1 MGKFKRG
8 QKRSPRA
15 GRRQGSPNRTTGLLK
30 EAVLLAAEL
39 EGDVSLQE
47 FKTAAQ
53 LHREGDLE
61 AAKRGGLVGYLRY
74 VARYHPPS
82 FVTLLGRVLPLQVR
96 VDARTE
102 SVIRTVGEIR
112 EEMARRGVPLEAV
125 VPLLIEQQPLKSED
139 EDAEAEDDVGAA

>member
-1 MGKFKRG
+1 MGKFEKG
-8 QKRSPRA
+8 QKRLPKA
-15 GRRQGSPNRTTGLLK
+15 GRRGGSPNRTTGLLK

-39 EGDVSLQE
+39 EGDIALQE
-47 FKTAAQ
+47 FKNAAQ

-74 VARYHPPS
+74 VARHYPPS
-82 FVTLLGRVLPLQVR
+82 FVTLLSRVLPLQVR

-112 EEMARRGVPLEAV
+112 EKMARRGVPLEAV
-125 VPLLIEQQPLKSED
+125 APLLIEQQPVKLED
-139 EDAEAEDDVGAA
+139 EDAKAEEDA